1 MIRINLLPPEK
12 RQPQAPLK
20 QIFLLTALMAA
31 ITLPGIWGYGFFK
44 IHQLN
49 GELHQVRIQYE
60 LLKPT
65 QARMDSASDKQ
76 RQIEEKNDLLL
87 SLTRERNSWQAVMA
101 HIGVMITPN
110 VWLTEISQTEKNVLK
125 LKGNAASYPELAGFI
140 KKLEENHL
148 LANTTLLNAE
158 KPKETE
164 FQAAEVM
171 NFEVLIQLKEM

>member
-12 RQPQAPLK
+12 RQPQVPLK
-20 QIFLLTALMAA
+20 RICLLATLTVA
-31 ITLPGIWGYGFFK
+31 ITLPGIWGYGFFT

-49 GELHQVRIQYE
+49 GELHHTRIQYE

-65 QARMDSASDKQ
+65 QVRMESASDKQ
-76 RQIEEKNDLLL
+76 QQIAKKNDLLL
-87 SLTRERNSWQAVMA
+87 RLTRERNSWQAVMA

-110 VWLTEISQTEKNVLK
+110 VWLTEINQTEKNVLR
-125 LKGNAASYPELAGFI
+125 LKGAAASYSELAGFI

-148 LANTTLLNAE
+148 LANTTLLSAE

-164 FQAAEVM
+164 VQEAEVT
-171 NFEVLIQLKEM
+171 NFEVLIHLKEM